1 MSESLINNLL
11 QLSSGGESGFS
22 VGLPGSPALFCE
34 KIVRRVPGKRLVCQ
48 GVWAQQAVYAKL
60 FIGNDAARYF
70 ERDKRGV
77 ERLFKAGI
85 ASPAILF
92 SGLAEDHKTY
102 VIIFEA
108 IGEAHNAEEICREL
122 DAPERLKLMRRLVQ
136 TVAFH
141 HQAGLLQTDLYL
153 KNFLV
158 QQTLNQEDLIY
169 TLDGDGIRSLSP
181 LFQKHQKLHNLA
193 TLFSKMDVL
202 DDGWIAAHYEQ
213 YCLQLGITHSP
224 VDAAEVWVLTQKI
237 RHQVAKGYADKKVF
251 RNCTDVKVMKN
262 FKYFQAVASTF
273 GVENQVLASL
283 DPFLADAKLNIK
295 NGNTCTIGKV
305 TLANQSVVIK
315 RYNIKSF
322 WHGLNR
328 AFRVSRAEKSWAN
341 AYRLI
346 ISNIATAKPL
356 ALVEARFGC
365 FRRRAYY
372 VSEYIDAPDVMQ
384 FFAQSTKLED
394 RQTVARNLATLFYKL
409 YLLKFS
415 HGDCKASNI
424 KIVNFAPVLIDLD
437 GMQAHFG
444 SVVGDWW
451 FKRKHIKD
459 LKRLMRNWVNDAEV
473 TALLK
478 QAFVLEYTA
487 RHPDEDDR
495 ILFRAGIV

>member
-1 MSESLINNLL
+1 VEAVVRTVPQQREVIRGIWSN
-11 QLSSGGESGFS
+11 QL
-22 VGLPGSPALFCE
+22 
-34 KIVRRVPGKRLVCQ
+34 
-48 GVWAQQAVYAKL
+48 VYAKK
-60 FIGNDAARYF
+60 FIGSRAQKHFARDLAGVKALVDACIATPSLLFQGETQEEKGFVAIFGAIENAPNAQEVWAGLNEQAR
-70 ERDKRGV
+70 
-77 ERLFKAGI
+77 
-85 ASPAILF
+85 F
-92 SGLAEDHKTY
+92 S
-102 VIIFEA
+102 
-108 IGEAHNAEEICREL
+108 
-122 DAPERLKLMRRLVQ
+122 LMHRLVQ
-136 TVAFH
+136 TVALH
-141 HQAGLLQTDLYL
+141 HQAGLMQTDLYL

-158 QQTLNQEDLIY
+158 HKELNQVDLIY
-169 TLDGDGIRSLSP
+169 TLDGDGIRSISP
-181 LFQKHQKLHNLA
+181 WFKKRQKLRNLA

-202 DDGWIAAHYEQ
+202 DDGWIAELYAQ
-213 YCLQLGITHSP
+213 YCLQLGIENSP
-224 VDAAEVWVLTQKI
+224 IDEAEVWHLTQKI

-251 RNCTDVKVMKN
+251 RNCTDVKMTHN
-262 FKYFQAVASTF
+262 FMCFQAVASTF

-295 NGNTCTIGKV
+295 NGNTCTIGKA

-328 AFRVSRAEKSWAN
+328 AFRVSRAAKSWAN

-394 RQTVARNLATLFYKL
+394 RQTVARNLATLLYKM

-437 GMQAHFG
+437 GLQDHFG
-444 SVVGDWW
+444 NVVGNWW
-451 FKRKHIKD
+451 FERKHIKD
-459 LKRLMRNWVNDAEV
+459 LKRLMKNWVNDAEV

-478 QAFVLEYTA
+478 QAFQLEYTA
-487 RHPDEDDR
+487 QYPYENDG
-495 ILFRAGIV
+495 ILFRAGFV